1 MLRAMAVP
9 LLAALFAIYVAATL
23 WQLRRAVAADEP
35 QARLREARRAL
46 IAAALGAPLLAA
58 WILAAF

>member
-23 WQLRRAVAADEP
+23 WQLRRAFAAEEP
-35 QARLREARRAL
+35 RARLREARRAL
-46 IAAALGAPLLAA
+46 IAASLGAPLLAA